1 LRRSLMQYNHN
12 KDQVQVVVTL
22 EDGISE
28 THVGADTA
36 HVDSNT
42 RALYVMAG
50 ANIVTVYAHGYW
62 QSAVTAGRTTHSR
75 PAYRLRGSRRWFRCV
90 PLMRLMLSL
99 SAGRNSP
106 PTDTNRWTHSRL
118 SAFMLVSTR
127 EAGSYDFPYV

>member
-1 LRRSLMQYNHN
+1 MQYNHN

-50 ANIVTVYAHGYW
+50 ANIVAVYAHGYW
-62 QSAVTAGRTTHSR
+62 QSAVTA
-75 PAYRLRGSRRWFRCV
+75 
-90 PLMRLMLSL
+90 
-99 SAGRNSP
+99 
-106 PTDTNRWTHSRL
+106 
-118 SAFMLVSTR
+118 
-127 EAGSYDFPYV
+127 

>member
-1 LRRSLMQYNHN
+1 MQYNHN
-12 KDQVQVVVTL
+12 KAQVQVVVTL

-50 ANIVTVYAHGYW
+50 ANIVAVYAHGYW
-62 QSAVTAGRTTHSR
+62 QSAVTACRTTHSR
-75 PAYRLRGSRRWFRCV
+75 ACMWIRGSRRCFRCV

-106 PTDTNRWTHSRL
+106 PTGTNRWTRSRSSPL
-118 SAFMLVSTR
+118 RPANTR
-127 EAGSYDFPYV
+127 KAGSYEFPYA